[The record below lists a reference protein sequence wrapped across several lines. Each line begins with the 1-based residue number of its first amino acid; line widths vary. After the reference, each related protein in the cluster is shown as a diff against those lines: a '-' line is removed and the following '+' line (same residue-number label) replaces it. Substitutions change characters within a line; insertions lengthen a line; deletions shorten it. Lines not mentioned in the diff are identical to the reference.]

1 MRGNKKGE
9 PNNHPALQPGDNF
22 PTVAAERGSIK
33 QNVVV
38 ILS

>member
-9 PNNHPALQPGDNF
+9 PNNHLALQPGDNF